1 MGEKRKDRNKKKRVS
16 SVILGILSGLLPVV
30 LLFCTF
36 YGDEVYQAVTPK
48 VQAEYLNS
56 AYSEKYYLVDKKC
69 MTEDG
74 CVYLVEA
81 ESGFSREIYRIR
93 KQFVGECDIAEK
105 SGLLMLPKDIVPA
118 GYIVSDVR
126 KAQKLKDGDKVLI
139 MTMSEQK

>member
-1 MGEKRKDRNKKKRVS
+1 
-16 SVILGILSGLLPVV
+16 
-30 LLFCTF
+30 
-36 YGDEVYQAVTPK
+36 
-48 VQAEYLNS
+48 
-56 AYSEKYYLVDKKC
+56 

-105 SGLLMLPKDIVPA
+105 SGLLMLPGDIVPA
-118 GYIVSDVR
+118 GYIVSDAQE
-126 KAQKLKDGDKVLI
+126 AQKLKDGDKVLI